1 MKHSKRYIVL
11 AVLLLIVFLFK
22 FQVMRVDAGRIDQF
36 RGGTLDKDSWY
47 PLVAEDVN
55 GKLLTLVID
64 NKEYTNEKY
73 LFYMDHNRNIMVPV
87 DILRDAMNCSAHLY
101 DGSHLLVEKHNY
113 YAQITL
119 NEQTA
124 ISSGDAV
131 LLGSNLVEFG
141 GNYYVSLTDL
151 AKMLG
156 YSFSFD
162 VTTNTIVAA
171 DMAENINSL
180 PAKYDLRDRYR
191 VPTVRD
197 QGKLGTCWAFG
208 AVSALES
215 SLLPE
220 DSYVFSADH
229 MSLSNSFATGQ
240 NDGGEYTMSMAYLA
254 AWQGPV
260 YEVDDPYGDGESNN
274 KLTAVKHVQEMRII
288 ASKDIAAIKE
298 AVFKY
303 GGVQTSL
310 YSSLKNASSSSKY
323 YNKETHSYCYI
334 GTNKPNHDVVIVGWD
349 DNYPKENFNTSLE
362 GDGAFIC
369 QNSWGTSFGENGV
382 FYVSYY
388 DSNIGTHNLAYTRVE
403 DKDNYDNIYQSDLCG
418 WVGKLGYEK
427 ESMYGANVFTAKSN
441 EEVVA
446 AGFYATAPDTEYKVY
461 VVSDFTGVNSFR
473 NRQLVAEGVLEDA
486 GYYTVDFENGVSVK
500 EGKKYAVVVYVKTPG
515 STHPMAIEYN
525 TGDKKL
531 ANVDLEDGEGYIS
544 YSGNTF
550 INVKDKQDCNLCIKA
565 FTNGKKNTKVGY
577 SE

>member
-369 QNSWGTSFGENGV
+369 LNSWGTSFGENGV

-441 EEVVA
+441 EKVVA